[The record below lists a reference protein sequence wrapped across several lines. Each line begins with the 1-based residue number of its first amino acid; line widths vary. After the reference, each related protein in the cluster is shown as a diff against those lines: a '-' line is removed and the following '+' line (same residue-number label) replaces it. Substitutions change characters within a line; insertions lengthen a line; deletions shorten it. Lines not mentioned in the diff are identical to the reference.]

1 MNKYIILAIV
11 FLVGVFIYIFFMTN
25 KKIEGFS
32 QVPINEIAQVLRGGD
47 SVDYGMDIKSIV
59 QKYPHYPYQ
68 SDIIHDIDLASYAI
82 SSIQTSCSQGNC
94 KNVPVSAFQ
103 TIQPQLLK
111 VINEIATMTTSS
123 LISKTDQ
130 TQLQANLQIISGMN
144 QLILDIPIITPSG
157 TPSAVPFTPSGTS
170 PSAVPFTP
178 SGTTPSGTPSGTSPS
193 STITPIYV

>member
-59 QKYPHYPYQ
+59 KKYPNYPYQ

-82 SSIQTSCSQGNC
+82 SSIQTC
-94 KNVPVSAFQ
+94 
-103 TIQPQLLK
+103 LLY
-111 VINEIATMTTSS
+111 
-123 LISKTDQ
+123 
-130 TQLQANLQIISGMN
+130 
-144 QLILDIPIITPSG
+144 
-157 TPSAVPFTPSGTS
+157 TS
-170 PSAVPFTP
+170 PSPRD
-178 SGTTPSGTPSGTSPS
+178 
-193 STITPIYV
+193 